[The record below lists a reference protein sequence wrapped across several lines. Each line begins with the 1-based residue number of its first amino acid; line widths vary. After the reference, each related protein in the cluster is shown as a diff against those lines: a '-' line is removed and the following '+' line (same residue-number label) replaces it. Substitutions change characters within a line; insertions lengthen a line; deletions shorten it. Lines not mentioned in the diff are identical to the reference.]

1 MCSIPIE
8 KGATFGKMTVLLES
22 KMFKCMQHSPEIECI
37 PAVLTHHSKVYK
49 NVSLEGK

>member
-22 KMFKCMQHSPEIECI
+22 KMFKCMQHSPERVWI
-37 PAVLTHHSKVYK
+37 PACLNASF
-49 NVSLEGK
+49 SEGHDPINLN